1 MIGFKIAGKLFL
13 VFFLSL
19 YMGIFSK
26 RSVLCYSGVVPK
38 KPKAQKA
45 LLIKSLTRL
54 GAVLRARARTRASER
69 EEETDKQTKERERV
83 TEDKKFFKNSRQ
95 SPHPPWGRFLY
106 KKLYLYK
113 ELRNMLHRVSICTR
127 NSILYEKLCAVFGL
141 TTIHRLW
148 LLDSLSTRTHTDIQ
162 THTHYLG

>member
-1 MIGFKIAGKLFL
+1 MIGSRSPENCFWFFFYLF
-13 VFFLSL
+13 

-83 TEDKKFFKNSRQ
+83 TEDKKF
-95 SPHPPWGRFLY
+95 SPKSSPALGQ
-106 KKLYLYK
+106 
-113 ELRNMLHRVSICTR
+113 
-127 NSILYEKLCAVFGL
+127 VF
-141 TTIHRLW
+141 I
-148 LLDSLSTRTHTDIQ
+148 
-162 THTHYLG
+162 

>member
-1 MIGFKIAGKLFL
+1 M

-38 KPKAQKA
+38 KPKAQEA

-83 TEDKKFFKNSRQ
+83 TEDKKF
-95 SPHPPWGRFLY
+95 SPKSSPALGQ
-106 KKLYLYK
+106 
-113 ELRNMLHRVSICTR
+113 
-127 NSILYEKLCAVFGL
+127 VF
-141 TTIHRLW
+141 I
-148 LLDSLSTRTHTDIQ
+148 
-162 THTHYLG
+162 